1 MLSSLFSFLP
11 SSFRGL
17 TAKIYFIVFLAVIG
31 IGVLTLQSVIF
42 SRIDLEDSKT
52 RELKHL
58 VETAM
63 STIEAQYADMQAGKI
78 SEADAKVAVTD
89 ALAKLKYNKGDYFW
103 INDTNHRM
111 VMHGGDRS
119 AVGKDYSNTTDPNGL
134 YLFRAFVKTGKQPGG
149 GLVEYMWPRP
159 GDKDPQPKMAY
170 VSYFEPWDWIVG
182 TGTYIDDLNAT
193 YWSNLRSLFTSTLV
207 IFLVIALASTLLA
220 MSITRPV
227 AKIVET
233 MLMLS
238 KGSFSMD
245 IPYTERGD
253 EIGSMSK
260 ALLVFRDNG
269 RERAQL
275 RAQQEAQKKEAEAK
289 QRQMLLDMAD
299 QFDQQVGAI
308 VDSVQTA
315 VAQLGDETKLLA
327 TRSHENSSRVNSIS
341 SAMEES
347 SVSVETV
354 ACASEE
360 MTASIV
366 EIANQVSDSSNVA
379 CSAVE
384 EVKKATEVV
393 STLSDASQAIGRIVG
408 LIQDIAEQTNLLAL
422 NATIEAARAGEAGK
436 GFAVVASEVKELAA
450 QTGKAT
456 EEISGQINSIQSN
469 IANAVDAIGL
479 VEKTIDRMTAIAGTI
494 AAAVEEQGTASGEI
508 SQNIAM
514 AAAGSRE
521 VSDNADA
528 LNNLANENGQSAA
541 MMSENADGLCKE
553 MNVLVAQ
560 IETFLNTIR
569 EQNQDDRSD
578 KAA

>member
-11 SSFRGL
+11 ASLRGL
-17 TAKIYFIVFLAVIG
+17 AAKIYFIVFLAIIG
-31 IGVLTLQSVIF
+31 IGVLTMQSVLF
-42 SRIDLEDSKT
+42 SRTDLENSKSQ
-52 RELKHL
+52 ELQHL

-63 STIEAQYADMQAGKI
+63 SSIKAQYADIQAGKI
-78 SEADAKVAVTD
+78 SEADGKKAVAET
-89 ALAKLKYNKGDYFW
+89 LARLKYNKGDYFW

-111 VMHGGDRS
+111 IMHGADAS
-119 AVGKDYSNTTDPNGL
+119 AVGKDYSNSTDPNGL
-134 YLFRAFVKTGKQPGG
+134 YLFREFVKVGKQPNG
-149 GLVEYMWPRP
+149 GLVQYMWPRP

-170 VSYFEPWDWIVG
+170 VAYFEPWDWIVG
-182 TGTYIDDLNAT
+182 TGTYVDDLDEI
-193 YWSNLRSLFTSTLV
+193 YWNNLRNLLTSALV
-207 IFLVIALASTLLA
+207 ILLVIGLVSVLLA
-220 MSITRPV
+220 LSITRPV
-227 AKIVET
+227 AKIVQR

-238 KGSFSMD
+238 KGDFGME
-245 IPYTERGD
+245 IPYTERVD

-275 RAQQEAQKKEAEAK
+275 RAEQEAQKKEAEAR
-289 QRQMLLDMAD
+289 QRQMLLEMAD
-299 QFDQQVGAI
+299 RFDQQVGAI
-308 VDSVQTA
+308 FESVQSA
-315 VAQLGDETKLLA
+315 VVELNDETKLLA
-327 TRSHENSSRVNSIS
+327 SRAQENSSRVQSIS

-354 ACASEE
+354 ASASEE
-360 MTASIV
+360 MTASIN
-366 EIANQVSDSSNVA
+366 EISNQVTDSSDVA

-384 EVKKATEVV
+384 EVKKATDVV

-456 EEISGQINSIQSN
+456 EEISGQINSIQTN
-469 IANAVDAIGL
+469 ISNAVDAIGL

-521 VSDNADA
+521 VSDNAEA

-541 MMSENADGLCKE
+541 MMSENADGLCSE
-553 MNVLVAQ
+553 MDVLASQ
-560 IETFLNTIR
+560 IDSFLKTIR
-569 EQNQDDRSD
+569 EQNQVDTAN